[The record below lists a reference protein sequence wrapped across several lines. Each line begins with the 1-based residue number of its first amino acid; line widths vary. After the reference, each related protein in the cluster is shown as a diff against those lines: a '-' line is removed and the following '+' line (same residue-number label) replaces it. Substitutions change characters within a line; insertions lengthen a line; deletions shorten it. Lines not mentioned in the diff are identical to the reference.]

1 MKKSLILVCVFALL
15 LGGTACTKK
24 ENSNDSETRNL
35 SLNNMQVQE
44 GVRGWSI
51 YTNPAY
57 RYELRF
63 PKNWKTYDSGE
74 DGKQSAFY
82 PASREGE
89 VKASKETY
97 YGTIVILSKSNWKE
111 NYNLEEFYR
120 EQTENLFLGGYEQE
134 EILLGGKAATW
145 FKDVRNRNPEKP
157 EAVVDI
163 ITFDLEDRIIEVEI
177 HEKQFW
183 DDVKV
188 IMNSIKF
195 YPSKVKA
202 DLQVK

>member
-24 ENSNDSETRNL
+24 EQANDSENLNL
-35 SLNNMQVQE
+35 SLNNMEVQA
-44 GVRGWSI
+44 GVQGWSI

-63 PKNWKTYDSGE
+63 PKDWGTYDSGE
-74 DGKQSAFY
+74 DGVQAAFY
-82 PASREGE
+82 PKSRENE
-89 VKASKETY
+89 VKANKETY
-97 YGTIVILSKSNWKE
+97 YGAMVILSRSNWKE

-120 EQTENLFLGGYEQE
+120 EQTENLFLGNYEQE
-134 EILLGGKAATW
+134 EILLGGKEATW
-145 FKDVRNRNPEKP
+145 FKDVRNRNPENP
-157 EAVVDI
+157 EATVDVI
-163 ITFDLEDRIIEVEI
+163 AFDLEDRIIEIEI

-183 DDVKV
+183 DEVRL

-195 YPSKVKA
+195 YPSKVIS
-202 DLQVK
+202 DLEIK